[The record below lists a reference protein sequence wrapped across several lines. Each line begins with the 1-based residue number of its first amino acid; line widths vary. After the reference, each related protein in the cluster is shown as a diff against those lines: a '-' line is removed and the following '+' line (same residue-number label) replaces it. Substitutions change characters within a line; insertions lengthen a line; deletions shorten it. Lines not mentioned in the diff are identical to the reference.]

1 MDVQAGDR
9 SGGASGVQ
17 VVRDSSDPQW
27 QPMEMALG
35 QFNLGDL
42 DGEIVIEV
50 GGGRVSW
57 PAVVSGGEGHS
68 WLSHQ

>member
-50 GGGRVSW
+50 GGGRVEL
-57 PAVVSGGEGHS
+57 ACSGVGWRGAQ
-68 WLSHQ
+68 LA